1 MMPNSPLSSKDRT
14 ELTYLFDC
22 YGAYSHHWPEEK
34 RDWASNLIDHH
45 PEAKVLRDQALEF
58 DRLLDQSPA
67 EPDSVHLINSILAQA
82 PQKKQ
87 QPNQEQ
93 SILHKLWPFESIWR
107 PISALTTAGIFG
119 ILLGT
124 TSPAFLYQQEAI
136 EMEIAYLEFSL
147 GDNFTNNFPEG
158 EID

>member
-1 MMPNSPLSSKDRT
+1 M
-14 ELTYLFDC
+14 
-22 YGAYSHHWPEEK
+22 
-34 RDWASNLIDHH
+34 
-45 PEAKVLRDQALEF
+45 
-58 DRLLDQSPA
+58 
-67 EPDSVHLINSILAQA
+67 HLINSILAQA

-147 GDNFTNNFPEG
+147 GENFTNNFPEG